1 MKLDITQLKS
11 ITTGAVR
18 IEQEEDGIHFYRFTQ
33 EQQALYAGV
42 SADFLKKTHATSGVK
57 FCFRTNSET
66 FSMKWLAIN
75 GSGRT
80 FFQFDVFVNGKRTE
94 SFGNFDADTITREY
108 TSFTYPL
115 GGFEKTVSLGAGE
128 KDVCIYFPYSI
139 RAVIQEVSVDDG
151 AWLEPKLPRKKM
163 VVFGDS
169 IAHGYDALRPSNSA
183 FTRLAQA
190 LDAQEYN
197 KGIGGD
203 GFFPALAAT
212 KEPFDPEYI
221 VVAYGTN
228 NWFGNTYEEFI
239 GKCNGFYQNLVKTY
253 PNSKIFALT
262 PIWRDDC
269 RQEKKFGA
277 FEGVEKGIREA
288 VRDLANVEIITC
300 FDFLP
305 HDKNYLGDFRIHP
318 SDEGFDYYYSNLVK
332 EIIGN
337 QGV

>member
-1 MKLDITQLKS
+1 MKLDLAQIKA

-18 IEQEEDGIHFYRFTQ
+18 IQQEEDGIHFYRFTQ
-33 EQQALYAGV
+33 EQQDLYAGV

-66 FSMKWLAIN
+66 ISMKWLAIN

-94 SFGNFDADTITREY
+94 SFGNFDADTVTREY

-115 GGFEKTVSLGAGE
+115 GAFEKTVSLGEGE

-139 RAVIQEVSVDDG
+139 RAVVQEVSVDEG
-151 AWLEPKLPRKKM
+151 AWLEPNIPQKKM

-183 FTRLAQA
+183 FTRLAEA
-190 LDAQEYN
+190 MGAQEFN

-203 GFFPALAAT
+203 EFFPELAVT
-212 KEPFDPEYI
+212 KEPFEPDYI
-221 VVAYGTN
+221 VVEYGTN
-228 NWFGNTYEEFI
+228 NWFGNTYDEFLD
-239 GKCNGFYQNLVKTY
+239 KCNRFYQNLVKTY
-253 PNSKIFALT
+253 PNSRIFALT

-269 RQEKKFGA
+269 EAEKKFGP
-277 FEGVEKGIREA
+277 FEGVEAGIRNA
-288 VRDLANVEIITC
+288 VAGMENVQLIRC

-305 HDKNYLGDFRIHP
+305 HDKNYLGDFWVHP
-318 SDEGFDYYYSNLVK
+318 SDEGFDHYYNGLIK
-332 EIIGN
+332 EIFG
-337 QGV
+337 